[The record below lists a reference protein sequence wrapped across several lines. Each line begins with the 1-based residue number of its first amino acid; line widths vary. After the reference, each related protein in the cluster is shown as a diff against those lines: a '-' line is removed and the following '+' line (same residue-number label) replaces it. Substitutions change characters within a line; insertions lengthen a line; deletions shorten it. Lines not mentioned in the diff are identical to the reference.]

1 LLGPVA
7 LSRLRVSLLLPLQ
20 TCLCNSRHM
29 VAMITLRVLHFVCSS
44 RCVQYFCVLYKK
56 VSLILSRQSGTG
68 HCRQKFL
75 PLLWQQKDNRITVAA
90 LLLAAVEAFSSE
102 EQNYIAAPS
111 SPSFVVL
118 PTTAAARRTATT
130 VQYNT
135 KTLFQLPP
143 TTVHCT
149 KYLLSLPSL
158 YYSTIVHVILYTM
171 LSNKIVH
178 IAGALRSSSAINGKT
193 TSRVLW
199 TLPL

>member
-1 LLGPVA
+1 LLGPAA

-90 LLLAAVEAFSSE
+90 LLLAAVEALIHQRSK
-102 EQNYIAAPS
+102 II
-111 SPSFVVL
+111 L
-118 PTTAAARRTATT
+118 
-130 VQYNT
+130 
-135 KTLFQLPP
+135 LLPP
-143 TTVHCT
+143 PPASSSSLLLLLRGVLLLQYSIIQKLYSNVRLLHCT

>member
-1 LLGPVA
+1 MWSARYSSGPCLRRERNCLLGPAA

-90 LLLAAVEAFSSE
+90 LLLAAVEALIHQMSK
-102 EQNYIAAPS
+102 II
-111 SPSFVVL
+111 L
-118 PTTAAARRTATT
+118 
-130 VQYNT
+130 
-135 KTLFQLPP
+135 LLPP
-143 TTVHCT
+143 PPASSSSLLLLLRGVLLLQYKNFIPTSAYYIIQKLYSNFRLLHCT

-158 YYSTIVHVILYTM
+158 YYSTIVHVIL
-171 LSNKIVH
+171 
-178 IAGALRSSSAINGKT
+178 
-193 TSRVLW
+193 
-199 TLPL
+199 PLHNAV

>member
-1 LLGPVA
+1 
-7 LSRLRVSLLLPLQ
+7 
-20 TCLCNSRHM
+20 
-29 VAMITLRVLHFVCSS
+29 MITLRVLHFVCSS

-90 LLLAAVEAFSSE
+90 LLLAAVEALIHQRSK
-102 EQNYIAAPS
+102 IILLLLRG
-111 SPSFVVL
+111 VL
-118 PTTAAARRTATT
+118 LL
-130 VQYNT
+130 QYSIIQKLYSNFR
-135 KTLFQLPP
+135 LL
-143 TTVHCT
+143 HCT

-171 LSNKIVH
+171 LSDKIVR